1 MHLSRN
7 LRALILAG
15 TAALVLAACATTS
28 GPKVRID
35 ADPTANMASY
45 GTYSFFEPFGTDRSG
60 AATPL
65 GNSVKQSIRNEMD
78 RRGFRY
84 LESGGDLLVNAA
96 VKSSEKTDVST
107 TSVPDPYFGYR
118 YGRYGRYDPWVG
130 YNQETVVRQYTEG
143 TLTVDLV
150 DRARKQLVWSGA
162 AFGRVTD
169 KVRNNPQAAVTS
181 AVSEIFARYPKAPVQ

>member
-1 MHLSRN
+1 MNLSRH

-15 TAALVLAACATTS
+15 TAALALGACATTS
-28 GPKVRID
+28 GPTVRID

-65 GNSVKQSIRNEMD
+65 GNTVKQALRREMD
-78 RRGFRY
+78 VRGLRY
-84 LESGGDLLVNAA
+84 VESGGDLMVNAG
-96 VKSSEKTDVST
+96 VKSSDKTDVST
-107 TSVPDPYFGYR
+107 MSVPDPYFGYR
-118 YGRYGRYDPWVG
+118 YGRYSPWVG
-130 YNQETVVRQYTEG
+130 YNQETIVRQYTEG
-143 TLTVDLV
+143 TLTIDLV

-169 KVRNNPQAAVTS
+169 KVRNNPQGAVDT
-181 AVSEIFARYPKAPVQ
+181 AVREIFARYPKAAAQ

>member
-1 MHLSRN
+1 MNLSRH

-15 TAALVLAACATTS
+15 TAALALGACATTS
-28 GPKVRID
+28 GPTVRID

-65 GNSVKQSIRNEMD
+65 GNTVKQALRREMD
-78 RRGFRY
+78 VRGLRY
-84 LESGGDLLVNAA
+84 VESGGDLLVNAA
-96 VKSSEKTDVST
+96 IKSSEKTDVST
-107 TSVPDPYFGYR
+107 MSVPDPYFGYR
-118 YGRYGRYDPWVG
+118 YGRYSPWVG
-130 YNQETVVRQYTEG
+130 YNQETIVRQYTEG
-143 TLTVDLV
+143 TLTIDLV

-169 KVRNNPQAAVTS
+169 KVRNNPQGAVDT
-181 AVSEIFARYPKAPVQ
+181 AVREIFARYPKAAAQ

>member
-15 TAALVLAACATTS
+15 TAALVLSACATTS

-35 ADPTANMASY
+35 ADPTANMMSY
-45 GTYSFFEPFGTDRSG
+45 GTYSFFAPFGTDRSG

-78 RRGFRY
+78 RRGVRY
-84 LESGGDLLVNAA
+84 VESGGDLLVNAA

-107 TSVPDPYFGYR
+107 MSVPDPYFGY
-118 YGRYGRYDPWVG
+118 RYGRYDPWVG

-143 TLTVDLV
+143 TLTV

>member
-1 MHLSRN
+1 MNLSRH

-15 TAALVLAACATTS
+15 TAALALGACATTS
-28 GPKVRID
+28 GPTVRID

-65 GNSVKQSIRNEMD
+65 GNTVKQALRREMD
-78 RRGFRY
+78 VRGLRY
-84 LESGGDLLVNAA
+84 VESGGDLMVNAG
-96 VKSSEKTDVST
+96 VKSSDKTDVST
-107 TSVPDPYFGYR
+107 MPTMDPYFGYR
-118 YGRYGRYDPWVG
+118 GGRYNPWVG
-130 YNQETVVRQYTEG
+130 YSQETIVRQYTEG
-143 TLTVDLV
+143 TLTIDLV

-169 KVRNNPQAAVTS
+169 KVRNNPQGAVDT
-181 AVSEIFARYPKAPVQ
+181 AVREIFARYPKAAAQ

>member
-1 MHLSRN
+1 MNLSRH

-15 TAALVLAACATTS
+15 TAALALGACATTS
-28 GPKVRID
+28 GPTVRID

-65 GNSVKQSIRNEMD
+65 GNTVKQALRREMD
-78 RRGFRY
+78 VRGLRY
-84 LESGGDLLVNAA
+84 VESGGDLLVNAA
-96 VKSSEKTDVST
+96 VKSSDKTDVST
-107 TSVPDPYFGYR
+107 MPTMDPYFGYR
-118 YGRYGRYDPWVG
+118 GGRYNPWVG
-130 YNQETVVRQYTEG
+130 YSQETIVRQYTEG
-143 TLTVDLV
+143 TLTIDLV

-169 KVRNNPQAAVTS
+169 KVRNNPQS
-181 AVSEIFARYPKAPVQ
+181 AVDTAVREIFARYPKAAAQ

>member
-1 MHLSRN
+1 MNLSRH

-15 TAALVLAACATTS
+15 TAALALGACATTS
-28 GPKVRID
+28 GPTVRID

-65 GNSVKQSIRNEMD
+65 GTTVKQALRREMD
-78 RRGFRY
+78 VRGLRY
-84 LESGGDLLVNAA
+84 VESGGDLMVNAG
-96 VKSSEKTDVST
+96 VKSSDKTDVST
-107 TSVPDPYFGYR
+107 MPTMDPYFGYR
-118 YGRYGRYDPWVG
+118 GGRYNPWVG
-130 YNQETVVRQYTEG
+130 YSQETIVRQYTEG
-143 TLTVDLV
+143 TLTIDLV

-169 KVRNNPQAAVTS
+169 KVRNNPQGAVDT
-181 AVSEIFARYPKAPVQ
+181 AVREIFARYPKAAAQ

>member
-1 MHLSRN
+1 MNLSRH

-15 TAALVLAACATTS
+15 TAALALGACATTS
-28 GPKVRID
+28 GPTVRVD

-65 GNSVKQSIRNEMD
+65 GNTVKQALRREMD
-78 RRGFRY
+78 VRGLRY
-84 LESGGDLLVNAA
+84 VESGGDLMVNAG
-96 VKSSEKTDVST
+96 VKSSDKTDVST
-107 TSVPDPYFGYR
+107 MPTMDPYFGYR
-118 YGRYGRYDPWVG
+118 GGRYNPWVG
-130 YNQETVVRQYTEG
+130 YSQETIVRQYTEG
-143 TLTVDLV
+143 TLTIDLV

-169 KVRNNPQAAVTS
+169 KVRNNPQS
-181 AVSEIFARYPKAPVQ
+181 AVDTAVREIFARYPKAAAQ

>member
-1 MHLSRN
+1 MNLSRN

-15 TAALVLAACATTS
+15 TAALALGACATTS
-28 GPKVRID
+28 GPTVRVD

-65 GNSVKQSIRNEMD
+65 GNTVKQALRREMD
-78 RRGFRY
+78 VRGLRY
-84 LESGGDLLVNAA
+84 VESGGDLMVNAG
-96 VKSSEKTDVST
+96 VKSSDKTDVST
-107 TSVPDPYFGYR
+107 MPTMDPYFGYR
-118 YGRYGRYDPWVG
+118 GGRYNPWVG
-130 YNQETVVRQYTEG
+130 YSQETIVRQYTEG
-143 TLTVDLV
+143 TLTIDLV

-169 KVRNNPQAAVTS
+169 KVRNNPQS
-181 AVSEIFARYPKAPVQ
+181 AVDTAVREIFARYPKAAAQ

>member
-1 MHLSRN
+1 MTLSRSFRN
-7 LRALILAG
+7 LMLAG
-15 TAALVLAACATTS
+15 TAALALGACATTS

-65 GNSVKQSIRNEMD
+65 GNAVKQAVRREMD
-78 RRGFRY
+78 IRGLRY
-84 LESGGDLLVNAA
+84 VESGGDLLVNAA

-107 TSVPDPYFGYR
+107 MPTMDPYFGYR
-118 YGRYGRYDPWVG
+118 GGRYNPWVG
-130 YNQETVVRQYTEG
+130 YSTETIVSQYTEG
-143 TLTVDLV
+143 TLTLDLV

-169 KVRNNPQAAVTS
+169 KVRKDPQGTVDTAVR
-181 AVSEIFARYPKAPVQ
+181 EIMARYPKAPAQ